1 MEAERLNVNARRRNR
16 RQARR
21 DGRAQ
26 ACQRGNSGTGDASSL
41 VDESEP
47 DAANIVR
54 LLGGIDGAWE
64 RIEVGFQAADEGDT
78 IPLAG
83 L

>member
-1 MEAERLNVNARRRNR
+1 MAERKHVNEGTLARAMLSR
-16 RQARR
+16 
-21 DGRAQ
+21 
-26 ACQRGNSGTGDASSL
+26 L
-41 VDESEP
+41 IDESEP